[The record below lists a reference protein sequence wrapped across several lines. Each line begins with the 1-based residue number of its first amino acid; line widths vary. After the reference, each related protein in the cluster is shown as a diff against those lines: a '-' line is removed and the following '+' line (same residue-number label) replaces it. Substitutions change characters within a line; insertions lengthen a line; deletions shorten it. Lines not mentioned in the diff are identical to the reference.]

1 MNRLVAILCLVC
13 VALAAGGCPKNT
25 GTGPTPQSPKLVAMK
40 VVGQQICGQYTS
52 QALPY
57 AFTCNG
63 LPSTVPSGW
72 QFTPVWVPSAAD
84 PTRKHL
90 NRMAI
95 LTVSGGS
102 GTELDVEYVVNAGN
116 PNTNRLLTQL
126 APPTEPGEV
135 AINKQV
141 GVSAS
146 DDGTTKTWTVQVN
159 VSPCAEMRHIQLFD
173 RAGSPPVRKGPLD
186 VYFFRDPAEEDCS
199 GGGSYTW
206 PGIYTLRTGPGDQ
219 TKDSPTGPCPG
230 NVSRTVF
237 NVCENCAFGHP
248 QDANSWV
255 GYEGCNW
262 QEVLDVF
269 GYSQPGSTKAQTCT
283 IRQATSRQDCEGPP

>member
-1 MNRLVAILCLVC
+1 MNRLVAILGLVC
-13 VALAAGGCPKNT
+13 LALAAAGCPKNT
-25 GTGPTPQSPKLVAMK
+25 GTGPTPQSPKLVTMK

-72 QFTPVWVPSAAD
+72 QYTPVWVPSAAD

-126 APPTEPGEV
+126 SPPTEPGEV

-186 VYFFRDPAEEDCS
+186 VYFFRDPADEDCS

-219 TKDSPTGPCPG
+219 TKDSPTGPCP
-230 NVSRTVF
+230 NNSQRTVF

-248 QDANSWV
+248 RDANSWV
-255 GYEGCNW
+255 GYEGCSW

-269 GYSQPGSTKAQTCT
+269 GYSQPGSTKAQICT
-283 IRQATSRQDCEGPP
+283 IRQSASREDCLGPP